1 MVIGTPLRCG
11 GNEKGAIGNG
21 LLVYRDGV
29 CVGRYQKRLLPTY
42 DVFDEDR
49 YFEPGDEAVVIEVPV
64 GDGGMMRVG
73 LAICED
79 LWRGQDAG
87 FSGRYAGAAD
97 PVEALVEA
105 GAEVL
110 VVPSASPFVLGKGAR
125 HREILSGHAARHG
138 VWVASVNQVGGNDDL
153 IFDGHGAVYGRRG
166 ELVAAAAGFRE
177 ALLIA
182 EVGGDSE
189 AGPVEDPEGS
199 REPEGVLLD
208 ALVLGVRDY
217 CRKTG
222 FTRAV
227 LGVSGGID
235 SALVAA
241 IGALALGPERVLGV
255 AMPGPYSSAHSVSDA
270 KVLCEKLGIGYVE
283 MPIGAGF
290 HATGK
295 TIDGVFAA
303 LGERALGEALPD
315 LTEENLQSRLRGTM
329 IMGIS
334 NRTGAIVLT
343 TGNKSEMA
351 VGYCTL
357 YGDMNGGLAV
367 LSDVTKGLVYALSRH
382 INRAYAALGFAA
394 APIPESTL
402 TKPPSAELRPDQRD
416 QDSLPEYDVLDA
428 IIERYVEGREDP
440 ARIVRETG
448 FDAEVVARIVRLIDL
463 SEYKRK
469 QAAVGLK
476 VTSVAFGTG
485 RRWPIAMRRT
495 GM

>member
-1 MVIGTPLRCG
+1 
-11 GNEKGAIGNG
+11 
-21 LLVYRDGV
+21 
-29 CVGRYQKRLLPTY
+29 
-42 DVFDEDR
+42 
-49 YFEPGDEAVVIEVPV
+49 
-64 GDGGMMRVG
+64 
-73 LAICED
+73 
-79 LWRGQDAG
+79 
-87 FSGRYAGAAD
+87 
-97 PVEALVEA
+97 
-105 GAEVL
+105 
-110 VVPSASPFVLGKGAR
+110 
-125 HREILSGHAARHG
+125 
-138 VWVASVNQVGGNDDL
+138 
-153 IFDGHGAVYGRRG
+153 
-166 ELVAAAAGFRE
+166 
-177 ALLIA
+177 
-182 EVGGDSE
+182 
-189 AGPVEDPEGS
+189 
-199 REPEGVLLD
+199 
-208 ALVLGVRDY
+208 
-217 CRKTG
+217 
-222 FTRAV
+222 V

-270 KVLCEKLGIGYVE
+270 KELCEKLGIGYVE
-283 MPIGAGF
+283 MPISDGF
-290 HATGK
+290 DATG
-295 TIDGVFAA
+295 TTLDGVFDAIGEKA
-303 LGERALGEALPD
+303 LGAVLPD

-329 IMGIS
+329 IMAIS

-367 LSDVTKGLVYALSRH
+367 LSDVTKGLVYALSRY
-382 INRAYAALGFAA
+382 INRAHAALGFAT

-402 TKPPSAELRPDQRD
+402 TKPPSAELRPDQKD

-495 GM
+495 RM